1 MKVAVEMGGWHAPGV
16 VYRASE
22 SHRAQLALQLLDL
35 LRCALPHALGCPGRS
50 AGLLRYTRLFQ
61 QLPIKAPSLE
71 VLLTKELLRDTAE
84 KLPCIILKIIYGII
98 FKIRGS
104 AGYRTGKSK
113 R

>member
-71 VLLTKELLRDTAE
+71 VLL
-84 KLPCIILKIIYGII
+84 
-98 FKIRGS
+98 
-104 AGYRTGKSK
+104 AGTMYNFENYIWYNFQNTRLCWI
-113 R
+113 